1 MLFHER
7 KILHIDMNSFF
18 ASVEQQANPFL
29 RGKAIGVA
37 HSDYPA
43 AAILAASYEAKAYG
57 VKTGTRVGE
66 GKRICPGLIIAPM
79 DTTKY
84 YAVNRQMLKIFKHYT
99 PTIEV
104 YSIDEA
110 FLDVTNTEHLFGG
123 AEKVALEIKKR
134 LKEEIGECLRSSI
147 GIGPNK
153 FLAKVGSNFKKPD
166 GLTVISWEN
175 RFDYI
180 DKVPIPDVWGIGRA
194 ISKKLAK
201 VGIGSLRQV
210 REMTDTELRMAAS
223 SYYTRLKLLA
233 NGEFYEGVRP
243 NSDKKPPKSMQHAHT
258 LSDATTDR
266 DEILSIF
273 RKQSERLGRRLR
285 HKFMKARRVYIS
297 MIPSGL
303 GHYGWGVDVTQ
314 GGAKVLDKYTDS
326 GTKIYEAAKEIFKD
340 VKVEQPMRL
349 IIIGIGELLTADN
362 LEFEFAEEKD
372 RGNLNK
378 AFDKINDKYGEFTLR
393 SGDIL
398 YQYAKE
404 KELSVDREDMTFHP
418 GI

>member
-1 MLFHER
+1 
-7 KILHIDMNSFF
+7 MNSFF

-29 RGKAIGVA
+29 RDKAIGVA

-57 VKTGTRVGE
+57 IRTGTRVGE
-66 GKRICPGLIIAPM
+66 GKQMCPELIIAPM

-84 YAVNRQMLKIFKHYT
+84 YSVNRAILKIFKDYT
-99 PTIEV
+99 PTVEV

-110 FLDVTNTEHLFGG
+110 FLNVTKTEHIFGG
-123 AEKVALEIKKR
+123 AEKIALTIKER
-134 LKEEIGECLRSSI
+134 LKEEIGQCLRCSI

-166 GLTVISWEN
+166 GLTIISWEE
-175 RFDYI
+175 RFNFI
-180 DKVPIPDVWGIGRA
+180 DRVPIPDVWGIGRA
-194 ISKKLAK
+194 ISRKLAK
-201 VGIGSLRQV
+201 VGITSLKQV
-210 REMTDTELRMAAS
+210 REMTDTQLRMAAS
-223 SYYTRLKLLA
+223 SYYTRLQLLS

-258 LSDATTDR
+258 LSDATMDR

-273 RKQSERLGRRLR
+273 RKQAERLGRRLR
-285 HKFMKARRVYIS
+285 HKFMKARKIYIS
-297 MIPSGL
+297 MIPAGL
-303 GHYGWGVDVTQ
+303 GHYGWGVDVSK
-314 GGAKVLDKYTDS
+314 GGSKTLDKYTDS
-326 GTKIYEAAKEIFKD
+326 GTKVYEAAKEILKD
-340 VKVEQPMRL
+340 VQVEQPMRL
-349 IIIGIGELLTADN
+349 IIIGIGDLLTADN
-362 LEFEFAEEKD
+362 LEFEFAEDKD
-372 RGNLNK
+372 RKGLNA